1 MKAAIRSG
9 PNRLTLSDTS
19 KSFFVVADLY
29 KPLTCESCMQAVL
42 EQSTSSVE
50 SDKAAFVSRMKED
63 EDGAALDT
71 VCFQYSLLDPLT
83 YQRMEHPVRSSACT
97 HLNCFDLKGFLQMYL
112 GKAKMPCPVCSSP
125 IRLDDLVQDAFVLSI
140 LSETSPEEEEV
151 EMRQDGEWSHCPVR
165 PELSDEPEPEPEPPR
180 RVERPPPKP
189 APPRM
194 RRPLGGPSI
203 ESFFRSKRFS
213 MSTISS
219 RALGAT
225 MNGEA
230 GAAGNGEVGA
240 AMNGEGGAAGNGEVD
255 AAMNGEAGAAM
266 NGEAGAAGN
275 GEAGAAMNGEAG
287 AAMNGEGDADSSI
300 IQSSNSSNMQS
311 SDSSNVQSPIL
322 LSTNNTTNQPT
333 SEEIVNTLLSLSNN
347 TQRTKTP
354 SQPDII
360 DLCDDSSDEQQCTI
374 INLSDSLSVSFYSLP

>member
-213 MSTISS
+213 MSTISN

-225 MNGEA
+225 M
-230 GAAGNGEVGA
+230 NGEVGA
-240 AMNGEGGAAGNGEVD
+240 AMNGEAG
-255 AAMNGEAGAAM
+255 AAMNGEMGAAM

-275 GEAGAAMNGEAG
+275 GEAGAAMNGEVDAAGNGEAG
-287 AAMNGEGDADSSI
+287 AAMNGEVDADSSI

-322 LSTNNTTNQPT
+322 LSTINTTNQPT

>member
-1 MKAAIRSG
+1 
-9 PNRLTLSDTS
+9 
-19 KSFFVVADLY
+19 
-29 KPLTCESCMQAVL
+29 MQAVL

-165 PELSDEPEPEPEPPR
+165 PELSDEPEPEPQPPR

-219 RALGAT
+219 RALGA
-225 MNGEA
+225 A
-230 GAAGNGEVGA
+230 G
-240 AMNGEGGAAGNGEVD
+240 
-255 AAMNGEAGAAM
+255 

-287 AAMNGEGDADSSI
+287 AAMNGEAGAAGNGEMGAAGNGEAGVAGNGEMGATMNGEAGAAMNGEADADSSI

>member
-230 GAAGNGEVGA
+230 GAAGNGEMGATMNGEMGATMNGEVGA
-240 AMNGEGGAAGNGEVD
+240 AMNGEVDAAGNGEVD
-255 AAMNGEAGAAM
+255 AAG
-266 NGEAGAAGN
+266 
-275 GEAGAAMNGEAG
+275 NGEAG

>member
-219 RALGAT
+219 RALGAAGNGEVGAAGNGEVGAT
-225 MNGEA
+225 MNGEGGAAMNGEVDAAGNGEA
-230 GAAGNGEVGA
+230 GAAGNGEV
-240 AMNGEGGAAGNGEVD
+240 D
-255 AAMNGEAGAAM
+255 
-266 NGEAGAAGN
+266 
-275 GEAGAAMNGEAG
+275 

>member
-1 MKAAIRSG
+1 MKAAIRPG

-42 EQSTSSVE
+42 EQSASSVE

-219 RALGAT
+219 RALGAAGNGEVDAT

-230 GAAGNGEVGA
+230 GATMNGEAGAAGNGEAGATMNGEGGAAGNGEVGA
-240 AMNGEGGAAGNGEVD
+240 AMNGEAGAAGNGEV
-255 AAMNGEAGAAM
+255 
-266 NGEAGAAGN
+266 
-275 GEAGAAMNGEAG
+275 
-287 AAMNGEGDADSSI
+287 DADSSI

>member
-189 APPRM
+189 VPPRM

-213 MSTISS
+213 MSTISN

-225 MNGEA
+225 M
-230 GAAGNGEVGA
+230 NGEVGA
-240 AMNGEGGAAGNGEVD
+240 AMNGEAG
-255 AAMNGEAGAAM
+255 AAMNGEMGAAM

-275 GEAGAAMNGEAG
+275 GEAGAAMNGEVDAAGNGEAG
-287 AAMNGEGDADSSI
+287 AAMNGEVDADSSI

-322 LSTNNTTNQPT
+322 LSTINTTNQPT

>member
-219 RALGAT
+219 RALGA
-225 MNGEA
+225 A
-230 GAAGNGEVGA
+230 G
-240 AMNGEGGAAGNGEVD
+240 
-255 AAMNGEAGAAM
+255 

-275 GEAGAAMNGEAG
+275 GEAGAAMNGEA
-287 AAMNGEGDADSSI
+287 DADSSI

>member
-1 MKAAIRSG
+1 
-9 PNRLTLSDTS
+9 
-19 KSFFVVADLY
+19 
-29 KPLTCESCMQAVL
+29 MQAVL

-189 APPRM
+189 VPPRM

-213 MSTISS
+213 MSTISN

-225 MNGEA
+225 M
-230 GAAGNGEVGA
+230 NGEVGA
-240 AMNGEGGAAGNGEVD
+240 AMNGEAG
-255 AAMNGEAGAAM
+255 AAMNGEMGAAM

-275 GEAGAAMNGEAG
+275 GEAGAAMNGEGDAAGNGEAG
-287 AAMNGEGDADSSI
+287 AAMNGEVDADSSI

-322 LSTNNTTNQPT
+322 LSTINTTNQPT

>member
-151 EMRQDGEWSHCPVR
+151 EMRQDGEWSHCPLR

-219 RALGAT
+219 RALGAAG
-225 MNGEA
+225 NGEA
-230 GAAGNGEVGA
+230 G
-240 AMNGEGGAAGNGEVD
+240 

-275 GEAGAAMNGEAG
+275 GEMGAAGNGEAGVAGNGEMGATMNGEAG
-287 AAMNGEGDADSSI
+287 AAMNGEADADSSI